1 MATKRSAP
9 GVHPSRVSQVPN
21 QPSAKRRKP
30 NPHPSGQS
38 FKKSHT
44 VNDLK
49 SSIRSLTRLLNSETA
64 DLPAN
69 VRVEKERALQSAKH
83 ELEETQRDKR
93 KKDMIGRYHK
103 VRFFDRQ
110 KATKRLKRFTKV
122 LKGAEDEGEDQGKID
137 ELKKAVEEAQIEINY
152 AIYYPL
158 EEPYSALFPSK
169 KRTEDEDGIGKLE
182 ADLDLETGIAKEQA
196 RQGDENMWELVKNC
210 TKDGTLESL
219 RNGKLT
225 SKAPEPVPESAK
237 TKTKPKVEK
246 KVKNQT
252 ADRESDDE
260 SDGGFFE

>member
-9 GVHPSRVSQVPN
+9 GVHPSRANQVPN

-30 NPHPSGQS
+30 NPHPTGQS

-49 SSIRSLTRLLNSETA
+49 SSIRSLTRLLSSETA

-83 ELEETQRDKR
+83 ELEETQKDKH

-110 KATKRLKRFTKV
+110 KATKRLKRFRKA
-122 LKGAEDEGEDQGKID
+122 LKGAEEAGNEQDMIS
-137 ELKKAVEEAQIEINY
+137 ELKRVVEEAQIEINY

-158 EEPYSALFPSK
+158 DQPYSALFPSK
-169 KRTEDEDGIGKLE
+169 KKNSADDEGAADGE
-182 ADLDLETGIAKEQA
+182 EPETAMGKEQA
-196 RQGDENMWELVKNC
+196 RQGDETMWELVKKC
-210 TKDGTLESL
+210 TKNGSLESL

-225 SKAPEPVPESAK
+225 STQKSPEPFPEAAK
-237 TKTKPKVEK
+237 TRSKHKSD
-246 KVKNQT
+246 KN
-252 ADRESDDE
+252 AAHAKAEESDGE